1 MRKKRLFYVSHPYG
15 GKPENEKAVQAVIEE
30 LKEKHI
36 PIRTDFPTMYY
47 SNVEFVSPIQLL
59 GPLYDAMPYLEGL
72 NLCLSLLKR
81 CDTIIMCGD
90 WQNSRGCMA
99 EYSYALAKHIPI
111 ISQEDLEW

>member
-36 PIRTDFPTMYY
+36 PISTDFPTMYY

-81 CDTIIMCGD
+81 CDTSCAVIGRTRAAAWPNTAMP
-90 WQNSRGCMA
+90 WLS
-99 EYSYALAKHIPI
+99 
-111 ISQEDLEW
+111 ISLLLVRRI

>member
-1 MRKKRLFYVSHPYG
+1 
-15 GKPENEKAVQAVIEE
+15 
-30 LKEKHI
+30 
-36 PIRTDFPTMYY
+36 
-47 SNVEFVSPIQLL
+47 
-59 GPLYDAMPYLEGL
+59 MPYLEGL

-99 EYSYALAKHIPI
+99 EYGYALAKHIPI